1 MFCAWSLHG
10 TQFIEPLGH
19 RWLHFAHGVLN
30 QCQFILTLWDKRY
43 RILHSSVQDFRR
55 QGFKLLVHG
64 QHIFFSGLNALLQL
78 RKAAQNAFLSLLMPV
93 KLLQLHVQH
102 VFVDNGVKNSC
113 KCTFEGSKILNN
125 LVYIGDAQFQ
135 IRLVLFPVF
144 LYGFI
149 VQLFPF

>member
-1 MFCAWSLHG
+1 M
-10 TQFIEPLGH
+10 
-19 RWLHFAHGVLN
+19 
-30 QCQFILTLWDKRY
+30 
-43 RILHSSVQDFRR
+43 QDFRR

-78 RKAAQNAFLSLLMPV
+78 RKAAHNAFLSLLMPV

-102 VFVDNGVKNSC
+102 IFVDNGVKHSC